1 MSRPWLAPLCSI
13 WKRHMSIRFFI
24 RGLRTT
30 PWSRVIRDIGAIL
43 VVGRTPHLVY
53 AIYAGLQV
61 EISLGQYINAV
72 HVVSPF
78 IAVLMVC
85 VLHYRLYCAGRHAEP
100 E

>member
-1 MSRPWLAPLCSI
+1 
-13 WKRHMSIRFFI
+13 MSIRYFT

-30 PWSRVIRDIGAIL
+30 PWSRLIRDIGAIL
-43 VVGRTPHLVY
+43 VVVCTPHLVY

-78 IAVLMVC
+78 IAVSMVC